1 MDFTLPLA
9 FRSREI
15 LAISLSRPIEKGG
28 SRTKQAAE
36 RCDVLGSPSSCLS
49 RRSIKENKGSG
60 GEDDN
65 GLRCRLK
72 N

>member
-1 MDFTLPLA
+1 VDFTLPLA

-15 LAISLSRPIEKGG
+15 LAISLSRPLERRRSNQK
-28 SRTKQAAE
+28 AAE